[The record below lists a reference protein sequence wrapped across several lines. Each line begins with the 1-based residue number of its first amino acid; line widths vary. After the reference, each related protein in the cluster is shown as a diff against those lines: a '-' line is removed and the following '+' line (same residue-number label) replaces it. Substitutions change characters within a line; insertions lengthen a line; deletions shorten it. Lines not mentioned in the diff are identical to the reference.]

1 MNRLSGKVCLVTG
14 AASGLGNSIAEKFA
28 EEGARIVILD
38 LAREAGEAAAEALRV
53 KGAECLYLYTN
64 VTSAEDWP
72 AAVAAVLAKFGRI
85 DVLVN
90 NTGIFKEGD
99 ALQASEAD
107 FCKIMSINT
116 TGTFLGMQA
125 VLPQMVAQKSGSIVN
140 IASEAGL
147 IAIPGQI
154 AYNTSKAAIIMMTKS
169 VAVDFATRG
178 VRANCLCPGRMHTAL
193 VQRILDAAPD
203 YDAQYK
209 LMSEDR
215 PLKRMGR
222 PEEVAMGA
230 VYLASDESPY
240 ATGSV
245 LSIDGAYACV

>member
-1 MNRLSGKVCLVTG
+1 
-14 AASGLGNSIAEKFA
+14 
-28 EEGARIVILD
+28 
-38 LAREAGEAAAEALRV
+38 
-53 KGAECLYLYTN
+53 
-64 VTSAEDWP
+64 
-72 AAVAAVLAKFGRI
+72 
-85 DVLVN
+85 
-90 NTGIFKEGD
+90 
-99 ALQASEAD
+99 
-107 FCKIMSINT
+107 
-116 TGTFLGMQA
+116 
-125 VLPQMVAQKSGSIVN
+125 
-140 IASEAGL
+140 
-147 IAIPGQI
+147 
-154 AYNTSKAAIIMMTKS
+154 MMTKS